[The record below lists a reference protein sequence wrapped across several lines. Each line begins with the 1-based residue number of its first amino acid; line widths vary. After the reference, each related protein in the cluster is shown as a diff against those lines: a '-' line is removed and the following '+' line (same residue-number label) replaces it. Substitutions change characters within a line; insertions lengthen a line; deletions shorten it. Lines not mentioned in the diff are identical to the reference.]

1 MLVNK
6 DRQNISF
13 NPLKK
18 NKIKYFFDYK
28 NFFLKPLNFRNKF
41 SAIESDNFIIKLVQT
56 KSELKKAQALRY
68 SVFYKE
74 KKAKP
79 TLPKKLIRLDYDKI
93 DKFADHLIVIDKN
106 RKNKIVGTYRLIRG
120 DVAELYGGYYS
131 STEFNL
137 INIVNNYQNKHILEL
152 GRSCVH
158 QNYRN
163 GTIMNL
169 LWKAIAEYVKLYD
182 IKVLIG
188 CASFSGTDPIKYS
201 EELTY
206 LRDNF
211 SLPANLSVESY
222 DNNIYPAY
230 KLNNNNNSNPLRT
243 FAKLP
248 PLIKGYLRVGGKVS
262 DNFFVDYRFNTIDLF
277 VVVCTDDID
286 TRYKKKILK
295 LTCSKISLMKD
306 YI

>member
-1 MLVNK
+1 MLVSK
-6 DRQNISF
+6 DRPNLSF

-41 SAIESDNFIIKLVQT
+41 SEIESDNFIIKLVQT

-106 RKNKIVGTYRLIRG
+106 TKNKIVGTYRLIRG

-262 DNFFVDYRFNTIDLF
+262 DNFYVDHRFNTIDLF
-277 VVVCTDDID
+277 VVVSTDDID
-286 TRYKKKILK
+286 TRYKKKYLN
-295 LTCSKISLMKD
+295 
-306 YI
+306 

>member
-41 SAIESDNFIIKLVQT
+41 SEIESDNFIIKLVQT

-201 EELTY
+201 EELSY

-262 DNFFVDYRFNTIDLF
+262 DNFYVDHRFNTIDLF
-277 VVVCTDDID
+277 VVVSTDDID
-286 TRYKKKILK
+286 TRYKKKYLN
-295 LTCSKISLMKD
+295 
-306 YI
+306 